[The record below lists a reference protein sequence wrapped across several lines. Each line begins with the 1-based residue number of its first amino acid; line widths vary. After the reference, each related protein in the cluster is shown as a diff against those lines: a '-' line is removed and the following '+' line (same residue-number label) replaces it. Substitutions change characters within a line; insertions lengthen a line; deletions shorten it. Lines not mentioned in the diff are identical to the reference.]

1 MHGIVYFNRGPE
13 QPVRDIC
20 CSFSTLG
27 RGAED
32 QMPGLLSVLDDY
44 AEWVLEGC
52 ARLFLRKMRATAQTR
67 VLPIILDYTTISAV
81 PFETHVLEQGREG
94 GPQSNLNGVVG
105 TDRECR
111 LSRY

>member
-1 MHGIVYFNRGPE
+1 MHGKVDFNRGPE

-52 ARLFLRKMRATAQTR
+52 GRLFLREMRATAQTR
-67 VLPIILDYTTISAV
+67 GLSIILDDISAV
-81 PFETHVLEQGREG
+81 PSETHVLELGREG
-94 GPQSNLNGVVG
+94 GPQSNLNGVLE
-105 TDRECR
+105 TDWECR

>member
-1 MHGIVYFNRGPE
+1 MHGKVDFNRGRE

-20 CSFSTLG
+20 CSFRTLG

-44 AEWVLEGC
+44 AEWVPEGC
-52 ARLFLRKMRATAQTR
+52 GRLFLRKMRATAQTR
-67 VLPIILDYTTISAV
+67 VLSYILDDISAV
-81 PFETHVLEQGREG
+81 PSETHVLEQGREG
-94 GPQSNLNGVVG
+94 GPQSNLNGIVG
-105 TDRECR
+105 TDWECR